1 MLGGVGASY
10 TLENFDYHLPPE
22 LIAQQGVEPRDASR
36 LMVLHRAGGRL
47 EHRVFRDVVEYLRP
61 GDVLVLNQ
69 SKVIPA
75 RLFATNPQGTP
86 VEVLLVRELSPEG
99 MAEGRGSVWEAMLKP
114 AKRAKGG
121 LRFADGL
128 EAEVIAVEE
137 DGTRVLRFS
146 GNVWEHLEALGQ
158 TPLPPYI
165 HASVDPR
172 RYQTV
177 YARTPGSVAAP
188 TAGLHFTPELLER
201 IRAMGVETRYVT
213 LHVGPGTFK
222 PVKDDPNRH
231 TMHAE
236 PYEVPL
242 ETAEAVGRA
251 KAEGCRV
258 VAVGTTVVRTLES
271 AWQGQGLRAGGGE
284 TQLFI
289 RPGFTFRA
297 VDALITNFHLP
308 KSTLLMLVSAFAG
321 YDLTMQAYRTAVE
334 ERYRFYSL
342 GDAMLIL

>member
-1 MLGGVGASY
+1 MNRLDDY
-10 TLENFDYHLPPE
+10 DYHLPPE
-22 LIAQQGVEPRDASR
+22 LIAQAGVEPRDASR
-36 LMVLHRAGGRL
+36 LMVLHRDDGGL
-47 EHRVFRDVVEYLRP
+47 EHRVFRDVVEYLRE

-75 RLFATNPQGTP
+75 RLFATNPHGTP
-86 VEVLLVRELSPEG
+86 IEVLLVRELSLL
-99 MAEGRGSVWEAMLKP
+99 AEGRGSVWEAMLKP

-146 GNVWEHLEALGQ
+146 DNVWEHLEALGQ

-222 PVKDDPNRH
+222 PVKDDPERH

-251 KAEGCRV
+251 KAEGRRV

-271 AWQGQGLRAGGGE
+271 AWQEGKLRAGQGE

-289 RPGFTFRA
+289 RPGFTFNV

-308 KSTLLMLVSAFAG
+308 RSTLLMLVSAFAG
-321 YDLTMQAYRTAVE
+321 HELTMRAYRTAVE
-334 ERYRFYSL
+334 QRYRFYSL

>member
-1 MLGGVGASY
+1 MGASFA
-10 TLENFDYHLPPE
+10 LEDFDYHLPPE

-36 LMVLHRAGGRL
+36 LMVLHRDGGEL
-47 EHRVFRDVVEYLRP
+47 EHRVFRDVVEYLRE

-75 RLFATNPQGTP
+75 RLFAANPHGTP
-86 VEVLLVRELSPEG
+86 IEVLLVRELSPLT
-99 MAEGRGSVWEAMLKP
+99 EGRGSVWEAMLKP
-114 AKRAKGG
+114 AKRAKGR

-146 GNVWEHLEALGQ
+146 NNVWEHLEALGQ

-165 HASVDPR
+165 HEPVDPE

-188 TAGLHFTPELLER
+188 TAGLHFTPELLGH
-201 IRAMGVETRYVT
+201 IRAMGIDTRYVT

-222 PVKDDPNRH
+222 PVKDDPDRH

-236 PYEVPL
+236 PYEIPL
-242 ETAEAVGRA
+242 ETAEAVGCA
-251 KAEGCRV
+251 KAEGRRV

-271 AWQGQGLRAGGGE
+271 AWQGGQLRAGQGE

-289 RPGFTFRA
+289 RPGFTFNV
-297 VDALITNFHLP
+297 VDVLITNFHLP
-308 KSTLLMLVSAFAG
+308 RSTLLMLVSAFAG
-321 YDLTMQAYRTAVE
+321 HELTMRAYRTAVE
-334 ERYRFYSL
+334 QRYRFYSL

>member
-1 MLGGVGASY
+1 MSRLD
-10 TLENFDYHLPPE
+10 DYDYPLPQE

-36 LMVLHRAGGRL
+36 LMVLHRDSGRL
-47 EHRVFRDVVEYLRP
+47 EHRIFREVVEYLRG

-75 RLFATNPQGTP
+75 RLFAANPHGTP
-86 VEVLLVRELSPEG
+86 VEVLLVREMSPPAG
-99 MAEGRGSVWEAMLKP
+99 EGRGSLWEAMLRP
-114 AKRAKGG
+114 ARRAKGV
-121 LRFADGL
+121 LHFADGL

-146 GNVWEHLEALGQ
+146 DNVWEHLEALGQ

-165 HASVDPR
+165 HEPVDPE

-188 TAGLHFTPELLER
+188 TAGLHFTPGLLER
-201 IRAMGVETRYVT
+201 IRAMGIEVCYLT

-222 PVKDDPNRH
+222 PLKDDPDRH

-242 ETAEAVGRA
+242 ETAEAVSRA
-251 KAEGCRV
+251 KAEGRRV
-258 VAVGTTVVRTLES
+258 IAVGTTVVRTLES
-271 AWQGQGLRAGGGE
+271 AWEGGQLRAGQGE

-289 RPGFTFRA
+289 RPGFAFRA

-321 YDLTMQAYRTAVE
+321 HEPTMRAYRTAVE
-334 ERYRFYSL
+334 QRYRFYSL